1 MRFMINRK
9 INNILVLIFLFLVLI
24 SKPFP
29 LEAKASSQIL
39 FEKALQESREGDF
52 IAAHKDWNL
61 FITQHPEDA
70 AALSNRGNV
79 LLALGDPEAAIRD
92 QTKAIEISP
101 EDFDPYINRGIAQEA
116 LKHWKDAADDYN
128 WVLKQNPENSS
139 ALYNLGNVMGSM
151 GNWIEAEHFFHKASS
166 SRTGFAMARSSEAL
180 SIYQLGD
187 LDVAESKIR
196 LLIRKYP
203 LFADARAALSAI
215 LWRKGFIGEAESNW
229 AAAAGLDIR
238 YREKDWVLNV
248 RRWPPNPTNDLITF
262 LSLEDR

>member
-1 MRFMINRK
+1 MINRK
-9 INNILVLIFLFLVLI
+9 IKNILFLIPLLLVFI

-29 LEAKASSQIL
+29 IQAKVSSQIL

-52 IAAHKDWNL
+52 IEANKDWNL
-61 FITQHPEDA
+61 FINQNPEDA
-70 AALSNRGNV
+70 AALSNRGNI

-101 EDFDPYINRGIAQEA
+101 DDLDPYVNRGIAQEA

-128 WVLKQNPENSS
+128 WVLKQNPDNSS
-139 ALYNLGNVMGSM
+139 ALYNLANVMGSM
-151 GNWIEAEHFFHKASS
+151 GNWIEAERLFHKASS
-166 SRTGFAMARSSEAL
+166 ARTGFAMARSSEAL
-180 SIYQLGD
+180 SIYQLGNLD
-187 LDVAESKIR
+187 LAEERIR

-203 LFADARAALSAI
+203 LFADARAALSAM

-238 YREKDWVLNV
+238 YREKDWLLNV
-248 RRWPPNPTNDLITF
+248 RRWPPNPTNDLIAF
-262 LSLEDR
+262 LALEDR